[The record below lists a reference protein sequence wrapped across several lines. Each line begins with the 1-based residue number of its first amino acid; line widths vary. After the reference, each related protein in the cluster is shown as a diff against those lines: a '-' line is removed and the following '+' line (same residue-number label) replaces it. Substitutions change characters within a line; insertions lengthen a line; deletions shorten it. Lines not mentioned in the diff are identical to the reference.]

1 MPVHDNENNPEQ
13 PLSVKLMNGYI
24 EQADLF
30 GPAIVKAAQDY
41 RDAGMSTVGLARKCL
56 LGVVERTGTKPPF
69 INTMV
74 DAAGGA
80 LSLALKLQCAVVEAG
95 IKTHRKTA
103 QSILD
108 TMTGKTP
115 T

>member
-24 EQADLF
+24 EQTDLF
-30 GPAIVKAAQDY
+30 GPAMVKAAQDY
-41 RDAGMSTVGLARKCL
+41 RDACMSTIGLARKTL
-56 LGVVERTGTKPPF
+56 LGVVERTGHKPPF
-69 INTMV
+69 INTMA

-80 LSLALKLQCAVVEAG
+80 LSLALKFQCAVVEAE
-95 IKTHRKTA
+95 IKAHRKTA

-108 TMTGKTP
+108 TMTGKMP
-115 T
+115 I